1 MCDACLAG
9 LGGAGEAAV
18 DREPAVRQ
26 DRSFIDL
33 DQLVEPVAGP
43 VPGAPCAT

>member
-1 MCDACLAG
+1 MSNLYLVG
-9 LGGAGEAAV
+9 FMGAGEAAV
-18 DREPAVRQ
+18 DREPAVRLG
-26 DRSFIDL
+26 RSFIDL